1 MSLIQKEFPCVF
13 PQYLYKKSLVL
24 HQCLFILLIYQIIKC
39 NVMHMM
45 NIDIIFLDNEY
56 LKSQFYLI
64 HQIFAIPCRQEGGE
78 GGEEAKYRF
87 YFKAHRILRY

>member
-1 MSLIQKEFPCVF
+1 
-13 PQYLYKKSLVL
+13 
-24 HQCLFILLIYQIIKC
+24 
-39 NVMHMM
+39 MM

-78 GGEEAKYRF
+78 EAKYRF

>member
-1 MSLIQKEFPCVF
+1 M
-13 PQYLYKKSLVL
+13 Y
-24 HQCLFILLIYQIIKC
+24 
-39 NVMHMM
+39 MM